1 MLPFARRELVV
12 CMDLN
17 QCDSVCAALD
27 QAKIPY
33 TVKSRDRSSPSVFAM
48 GTRLLDLYRLRQAP
62 GLGGGPGSAPPPRPV
77 VPRRAS
83 SLSLFR
89 ACSRSSDRGAPY
101 FSRRCPHV
109 ASATLWLA

>member
-33 TVKSRDRSSPSVFAM
+33 TVKSRDRSSPFVFAM
-48 GTRLLDLYRLRQAP
+48 GTRERTGTFGQPASWTYTVYVKPRDWEGAQALLR
-62 GLGGGPGSAPPPRPV
+62 RPA
-77 VPRRAS
+77 R
-83 SLSLFR
+83 
-89 ACSRSSDRGAPY
+89 
-101 FSRRCPHV
+101 
-109 ASATLWLA
+109 